1 MQLFLV
7 LLPLLTT
14 PVLGAIGSLCKANK
28 VTGTCQTTKWCK
40 GRNGQQPVTG
50 ACPNDPAD
58 VKCCLFPDCD
68 DGVGMG
74 CFLESECYTYTH
86 PSMSGAEQLQVL
98 CHSLMFGRLVEMERI
113 VRQTSYKLW
122 GAAGVEVSLAAAVP
136 VAEVVITPAGRG
148 EVSKPVAV
156 TAGGRI
162 VILATP
168 IHVQALAYKQNH
180 ELNHGDAV

>member
-58 VKCCLFPDCD
+58 VKCCLFPDCE
-68 DGVGMG
+68 DGR
-74 CFLESECYTYTH
+74 
-86 PSMSGAEQLQVL
+86 SMSGAEQLQVL

-113 VRQTSYKLW
+113 VRQTSYKVRYQGNKIW
-122 GAAGVEVSLAAAVP
+122 FRA
-136 VAEVVITPAGRG
+136 
-148 EVSKPVAV
+148 
-156 TAGGRI
+156 
-162 VILATP
+162 
-168 IHVQALAYKQNH
+168 N
-180 ELNHGDAV
+180 